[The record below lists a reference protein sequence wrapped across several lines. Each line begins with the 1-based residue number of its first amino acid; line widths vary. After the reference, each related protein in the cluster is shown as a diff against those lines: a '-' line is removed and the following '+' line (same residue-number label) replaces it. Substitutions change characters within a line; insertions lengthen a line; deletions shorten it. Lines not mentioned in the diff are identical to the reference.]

1 MFFPEFDY
9 LVPES
14 VAEACAMLKE
24 HGSDAVVFS
33 GGTDVIV
40 KMKERVLA
48 PKYLI
53 SMKELNDL
61 KNIEEVPGK
70 GIVIGSRVTH
80 NGLVDSDIL
89 KAKYPSVCS
98 AANSMANNQ
107 VRNRGTIGGN
117 IINATPSA
125 DLPPILITLGAY
137 VTLVDVDGSTRDE
150 LVEDFITGVGTANIK
165 PTEIMTTI
173 TIPEEASK
181 FTGSKYHKF
190 ALRKSGALAVVGVA
204 AAVQVEGGIIKDAKI
219 ALGAVAVKPVRAKKA
234 EEYLIGKEATDAVYA
249 EAGEI
254 AKTEC
259 KPIDDFRASAEYRT
273 AMVSVFTKR
282 SLKSAVENGHN

>member
-9 LVPES
+9 LVPET
-14 VAEACAMLKE
+14 VEEACAMLKE
-24 HGSDAVVFS
+24 YGSDAVVFS
-33 GGTDVIV
+33 GGTDVII
-40 KMKERVLA
+40 KMKEKVLA

-53 SMKELNDL
+53 SMKELADL
-61 KNIEEVPGK
+61 KKIEVVPGK
-70 GIVIGSRVTH
+70 GIVIGARNTH
-80 NGLVDSDIL
+80 NDLVRSEIIQE
-89 KAKYPSVCS
+89 KFPSVCS
-98 AANSMANNQ
+98 AAESMANYQ
-107 VRNRGTIGGN
+107 VRNRGTIAGN

-137 VTLVDVDGSTRDE
+137 VTLVDVDGSTRDV
-150 LVEDFITGVGTANIK
+150 LVEDFITGVGTVDIK
-165 PTEIMTTI
+165 PTEILTTV
-173 TIPEEASK
+173 TIPEEANK
-181 FTGSKYHKF
+181 LTGSKYHKF
-190 ALRKSGALAVVGVA
+190 ALRKSGALATVGVA
-204 AAVQVEGGIIKDAKI
+204 AAVQVEGGVIKDAKI

-234 EEYLIGKEATDAVYA
+234 EEFLIGKTASDEVYA

-282 SLKSAVENGHN
+282 SLKIAVENGHQ

>member
-9 LVPES
+9 LVPET

-24 HGSDAVVFS
+24 HGKDAVVFS

-40 KMKERVLA
+40 KMKEKVLL

-53 SMKELNDL
+53 SMKELSDL
-61 KNIEEVPGK
+61 KKIEEVPGK
-70 GIVIGSRVTH
+70 GIVIGSRITH
-80 NGLVDSDIL
+80 NGLVSSDIL
-89 KAKYPSVCS
+89 KKKYPSVCS

-137 VTLVDVDGSTRDE
+137 VTLVDVDGSTRE
-150 LVEDFITGVGTANIK
+150 VKVEDFITGVGTVDIK
-165 PTEIMTTI
+165 PTEILTTV
-173 TIPEEASK
+173 TIPEEANK
-181 FTGSKYHKF
+181 LTGSKYHKF
-190 ALRKSGALAVVGVA
+190 ALRKSGALAVVGTAV
-204 AAVQVEGGIIKDAKI
+204 AVQVEGGVIKDAKI
-219 ALGAVAVKPVRAKKA
+219 CLGAVAVKPVRAAKA
-234 EEYLIGKEATDAVYA
+234 EAHLIGKKATDELYA

-259 KPIDDFRASAEYRT
+259 KPIDDFRSSAEYRT

-282 SLKSAVENGHN
+282 SLKSAVENGHQ

>member
-9 LVPES
+9 LVPET

-33 GGTDVIV
+33 GGTDVII
-40 KMKERVLA
+40 KMKERVIA

-53 SMKELNDL
+53 SMKELADL
-61 KNIEEVPGK
+61 KKIEVVPGK
-70 GIVIGSRVTH
+70 GVVIGSRITH
-80 NGLVDSDIL
+80 NGLVNSEVL
-89 KAKYPSVCS
+89 KEKYPSVCA
-98 AANSMANNQ
+98 AANSMANYQ

-137 VTLVDVDGSTRDE
+137 VTLVDVDGSTRDV
-150 LVEDFITGVGTANIK
+150 LVEDFITGVATVDIK
-165 PTEIMTTI
+165 PTEILTTV
-173 TIPEEASK
+173 TIPEESEK

-204 AAVQVEGGIIKDAKI
+204 AAIEVADGKIKDAKI

-234 EEYLIGKEATDAVYA
+234 EEFLIGKDATEAVFA

-259 KPIDDFRASAEYRT
+259 KPISDFRASAEYRT

-282 SLKSAVENGHN
+282 SLNLALNGHN